1 MLAITKSI
9 SLVGLT
15 GHLIDVE
22 ADIGN
27 GVPGFTL
34 LGLPDAALSEARD
47 RVRSAIINSQAQWPN
62 KRITLALSPAALP
75 KRGSAFDCAIALALL
90 AAAEEITLGRLAGA
104 VALGELTL
112 DGRIK
117 SVPGILPALRA
128 AALHGIERAV
138 IPSENF
144 EEGALVPGIEL
155 IHFGHLRELIAWLH
169 GGEYPSSD
177 RTLARSLSH
186 SQSHSGARFEA
197 SASEGADFS
206 DIAGQEPAKEAL
218 EIGAVGGHHIA
229 MVGPPGVGKSM
240 LAARMPT
247 ILPSLSERD
256 ALDVTSLHS
265 IAGKISPESSS
276 PLITTPPFIAPHHTI
291 SRAGLIGGGSATI
304 SPGACSLAHRGI
316 LFLDEAPEISRQ
328 VIEALREPMELGEI
342 TLTRLG
348 RSATFPAHF
357 TLVLAANPCPCGW
370 AIGKA
375 KRCACSPLA
384 SRRYREKLSG
394 PILDRIDL
402 RIELEPLSQGD
413 LMRTGE
419 SSANIKSRVDL
430 ARARSSQ
437 RFRAYPW
444 SINSEIPAAALRSEF
459 APEPRALSLLYRALD
474 SEEITVRGLHRIQ
487 RVAWSIAD
495 LKSEPSPSRASVER
509 ALALHLRERL

>member
-1 MLAITKSI
+1 MLATTRAI
-9 SLVGLT
+9 SLVGLS

-47 RVRSAIINSQAQWPN
+47 RVRSAIINSSAQWPN

-75 KRGSAFDCAIALALL
+75 KRGSAFDCAIALSLL
-90 AAAEEITLGRLAGA
+90 AAAEEITLERLGEA
-104 VALGELTL
+104 VVLGELTL

-128 AALHGIERAV
+128 ASLHGVKQAI
-138 IPSENF
+138 IPSDNYQ
-144 EEGALVPGIEL
+144 EGSLVYGIEIL
-155 IHFGHLRELIAWLH
+155 HFRHLREVITWLQ
-169 GGEYPSSD
+169 GGAYSPSD
-177 RTLARSLSH
+177 LRSA
-186 SQSHSGARFEA
+186 QRAEPDGAP
-197 SASEGADFS
+197 SDFS
-206 DIAGQEPAKEAL
+206 DIAGQERAKAAL

-240 LAARMPT
+240 LAARIPS
-247 ILPSLSERD
+247 ILPTLDDRD

-265 IAGKISPESSS
+265 IAGKISAGSSA
-276 PLITTPPFIAPHHTI
+276 PLITTPPFVAPHHTI
-291 SRAGLIGGGSATI
+291 TRAGLIGGGATSI

-316 LFLDEAPEISRQ
+316 LFLDEAPEIARP
-328 VIEALREPMELGEI
+328 VIESLREPMELGEI

-348 RSATFPAHF
+348 RSATFPARF
-357 TLVLAANPCPCGW
+357 TLVLASNPCPCGW

-375 KRCACSPLA
+375 KRCTCSSLA

-413 LMRTGE
+413 LLRSGE
-419 SSANIKSRVDL
+419 SSAEI
-430 ARARSSQ
+430 RARVSRARERSSA
-437 RFRAYPW
+437 RFRAHSW
-444 SINSEIPAAALRSEF
+444 SMNSEIPAAALRAEF
-459 APEPRALSLLYRALD
+459 APDSRALRILYRALD
-474 SEEITVRGLHRIQ
+474 AEEITVRGLHRIQ

-495 LKSEPSPSRASVER
+495 LAGEPSPSQNSIEQ

>member
-1 MLAITKSI
+1 MLAISKAI

-27 GVPGFTL
+27 GVPGFNL

-47 RVRSAIINSQAQWPN
+47 RVRSAIINSGAQWPN

-90 AAAEEITLGRLAGA
+90 AAAEQISLERVSSA
-104 VALGELTL
+104 VILGELTL

-117 SVPGILPALRA
+117 SIPGILPALRA
-128 AALHGIERAV
+128 ASLAGVTRAV
-138 IPSENF
+138 VPVENF
-144 EEGALVPGIEL
+144 REGVLVAGIEL
-155 IHFGHLRELIAWLH
+155 FAFANLESLIAWCR
-169 GGEYPSSD
+169 GGDYENISLTKESNEENE
-177 RTLARSLSH
+177 RTAI
-186 SQSHSGARFEA
+186 
-197 SASEGADFS
+197 DFS
-206 DIAGQEPAKEAL
+206 DIAGQESAKEAI

-240 LAARMPT
+240 LAERIPT
-247 ILPSLSERD
+247 ILPTLNESDSLE
-256 ALDVTSLHS
+256 VTSLHS
-265 IAGKISPESSS
+265 IAGRISPENHS
-276 PLITTPPFIAPHHTI
+276 PLISIPPFIAPHHTI
-291 SRAGLIGGGSATI
+291 TRAGLIGGGASVI

-316 LFLDEAPEISRQ
+316 LFLDEAPEISRP
-328 VIEALREPMELGEI
+328 VIESLREPMELGEV

-348 RSATFPAHF
+348 RSATYPSRF

-370 AIGKA
+370 SIGKA
-375 KRCACSPLA
+375 KRCTCTALA

-402 RIELEPLSQGD
+402 RIELEPLSQAD
-413 LMRTGE
+413 LLRAGE
-419 SSANIKSRVDL
+419 SSSVIAARVRA
-430 ARARSSQ
+430 ARARAEV
-437 RFRAYPW
+437 RFRNLPW
-444 SINSEIPAAALRSEF
+444 SVNSEIPASALRNQF
-459 APEPRALSLLYRALD
+459 APERKALAPLYKALD

-495 LKSEPSPSRASVER
+495 LSGENSPSLLSINR
-509 ALALHLRERL
+509 ALSLHLRERL